1 MLLKASHFKPGREWV
16 LHISLLTLRAVKL
29 EGGRVGSSFCFLGVD
44 YPVTVSIPYG
54 NNGLGSPFTLGVV
67 NLGCPTGPTYPER
80 LPEQKPEGGDDG
92 SRWVSKP
99 VQE

>member
-1 MLLKASHFKPGREWV
+1 M
-16 LHISLLTLRAVKL
+16 
-29 EGGRVGSSFCFLGVD
+29 
-44 YPVTVSIPYG
+44 TVSIPYG